1 MQIQLNLY
9 QLSRTKLVYIQS
21 RLIENIQLERR
32 AKLIQILSNQ
42 DYFALARKAIQIK
55 FKSGSTDEMVRIC
68 VGINKA
74 LTTNVC
80 TSVGPRILPS
90 VNQNQ
95 KIRTPIGKTNK
106 FFRSSKIV
114 TRRSISCCAGES
126 ICALDTTVR
135 TSLQTDKHK
144 KSHHQSG

>member
-21 RLIENIQLERR
+21 RLIENIQLERQ

-42 DYFALARKAIQIK
+42 DYFAQARKAIQIK

-95 KIRTPIGKTNK
+95 K
-106 FFRSSKIV
+106 F
-114 TRRSISCCAGES
+114 E
-126 ICALDTTVR
+126 
-135 TSLQTDKHK
+135 
-144 KSHHQSG
+144 HQLEK